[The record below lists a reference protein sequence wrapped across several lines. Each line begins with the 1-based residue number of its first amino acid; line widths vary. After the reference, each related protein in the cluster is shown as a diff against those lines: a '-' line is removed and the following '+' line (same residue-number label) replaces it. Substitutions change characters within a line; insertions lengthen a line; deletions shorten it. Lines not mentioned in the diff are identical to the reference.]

1 MRGEQVSV
9 QFPRP
14 GPVLKAVL
22 IALVVFGVLG
32 AILVN
37 WGPSWGKAAFLAL
50 VFVPDRVSH
59 LELWRFLTSGLLS
72 SPSVSAGPLVFTL
85 LGLYFLSPD
94 LERRWGSRRFA
105 GFLAAS
111 IVLGNVVAYAVGRL
125 TFLSSSVF
133 HPELMFGATA
143 AITAVAVAW
152 SRENAELEVRL
163 MFFLPIKGKHL
174 FWITIVYCIVEVV
187 WSAELTEGVMAPFGG
202 IVAGMTLAGGRGSPS
217 MLRRAYLRIKLAL
230 LRRRAAGPM
239 SLATRPA
246 ARKARAS
253 GGAPPLRVLP
263 GGLEEELRKREPPN
277 DKRYLN

>member
-1 MRGEQVSV
+1 MRGDPGQVSV

-14 GPVLKAVL
+14 GPVLKVVL

-50 VFVPDRVSH
+50 AFRPDRVIH

-72 SPSVSAGPLVFTL
+72 SPSVSAGPLIFTL

-94 LERRWGSRRFA
+94 LERRWGGRRFA

-111 IVLGNVVAYAVGRL
+111 VVLGNVVAYVVGL
-125 TFLSSSVF
+125 LPFPSSPAF

-174 FWITIVYCIVEVV
+174 FWITVAYSLVEVV
-187 WSAELTEGVMAPFGG
+187 WSAELSEGVMAPFGG
-202 IVAGMTLAGGRGSPS
+202 ILAGMMLGGGTTHSPS
-217 MLRRAYLRIKLAL
+217 VVRRAYLKLKLAL
-230 LRRRAAGPM
+230 LKRRAGSA
-239 SLATRPA
+239 SRAARPA
-246 ARKARAS
+246 ARKAR
-253 GGAPPLRVLP
+253 GAGPSLRVLP